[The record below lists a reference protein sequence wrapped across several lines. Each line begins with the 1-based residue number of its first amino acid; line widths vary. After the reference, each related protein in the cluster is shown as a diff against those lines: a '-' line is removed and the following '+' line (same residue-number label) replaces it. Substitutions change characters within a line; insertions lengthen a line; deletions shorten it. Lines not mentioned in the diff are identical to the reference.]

1 MEDVL
6 KAWTRKMHTEG
17 VALQFPN
24 VHRPLKLI
32 HRPMDEVKFK
42 VTIITLG
49 HLLYSSGLNTT
60 YCQ

>member
-1 MEDVL
+1 
-6 KAWTRKMHTEG
+6 MHTEG
-17 VALQFPN
+17 VSLQFPN